1 MTSSN
6 DGTVLNDSIAPDLA
20 AYIQAI
26 DSSPYGYLGFMMAE
40 ERAKRDGTLDV
51 FHKRLSDAIRTANP
65 QVGSSNEPMRPYIF
79 QGRAKD
85 HDALPVAEHKK
96 FRVFSYCD
104 HFGVVYVD
112 RLQLAASD
120 YAALA
125 RLNYDTLV
133 LDVFHYCTPR
143 LLNVIRKDAALFSA
157 KRGTSVQCN
166 ADGST
171 VVLGSK
177 LPKN

>member
-1 MTSSN
+1 MTSSSE
-6 DGTVLNDSIAPDLA
+6 GTVLKDNIAPDLA
-20 AYIQAI
+20 AYMQAI
-26 DSSPYGYLGFMMAE
+26 DSTPYGFLGFMMAE
-40 ERAKRDGTLDV
+40 EQAKRDGNLDV
-51 FHKRLSDAIRTANP
+51 FHKRLSDSIRTATP
-65 QVGSSNEPMRPYIF
+65 QIGESKEPVRPYIF
-79 QGRAKD
+79 QGAAKY

-104 HFGVVYVD
+104 HYGIVYVD
-112 RLQLAASD
+112 RLQLAATD

-143 LLNVIRKDAALFSA
+143 LLNVIRKDAAFFSA
-157 KRGTSVQCN
+157 RRGTSVQCHP
-166 ADGST
+166 DGTT

-177 LPKN
+177 LRKN